1 MSNVRKKGAPRR
13 AAGVRGGNGA
23 NAGPRN
29 NNGTNAVY
37 HNAHNVFN
45 NNARTTRAPNNTI
58 NNTNNNANNNNAR
71 STRSAS
77 SISSTGSTSSINSTN
92 SALQRR
98 LHAELD
104 RLVDEMEKNPAAMG
118 ATSNSN
124 INSNSNIKA
133 PYMSP
138 QYRSA
143 MTGIRSFSPQVVD
156 RERAAAIRKE
166 LMDLYQK
173 IASVV
178 AIAGVNPPCLIKNIY
193 LRYVYPNIE
202 DVLNN
207 GIVRKV
213 VPVVGLVFKV
223 PMFVKGLVAIAF
235 AAIRHTLHVKLQRKL
250 SKEQIVGVLT
260 RKRNVANVWRYLT
273 DPTYDM
279 SESLDQLIKEILD
292 VIEYDGLLLIRDEL
306 AGLLREYL
314 MMPGESCRRAVR
326 KTT

>member
-1 MSNVRKKGAPRR
+1 
-13 AAGVRGGNGA
+13 
-23 NAGPRN
+23 
-29 NNGTNAVY
+29 
-37 HNAHNVFN
+37 
-45 NNARTTRAPNNTI
+45 
-58 NNTNNNANNNNAR
+58 
-71 STRSAS
+71 
-77 SISSTGSTSSINSTN
+77 
-92 SALQRR
+92 
-98 LHAELD
+98 
-104 RLVDEMEKNPAAMG
+104 
-118 ATSNSN
+118 
-124 INSNSNIKA
+124 
-133 PYMSP
+133 
-138 QYRSA
+138 

-166 LMDLYQK
+166 LMELYQK

-223 PMFVKGLVAIAF
+223 PVFVKGLVAIAF